1 LHLELP
7 VNTKVF
13 RTPCPVDSCPAHGE
27 IPLTIMNG
35 QEKKL
40 VYMPHIDGLR
50 AISFLAIL
58 AYHLKPDLLP
68 GGFLGV
74 DVFFIISGFLI
85 TNLLLREYE
94 QNNQINF
101 RNFYYRRFARLFPT
115 FVLIILITLIVSF
128 LVFDLEAVSS
138 IAVTALASLAGVAN
152 LYFFKTADYFDL
164 EAIEKPLLHIW
175 SLNVEEQF
183 YFVWPILLLIIL
195 SRVTFK
201 RTFIISSAIIL
212 FLLSTFVN
220 LVYPIAVF
228 YLPIFRAYEFL
239 IGSALAFFSLNKE
252 NYSGKKYIC
261 ILSIAFLISNF
272 FILDSKSYLPGIGTL
287 ILGIATLGLI
297 SSGDLDS
304 RYNILRWRLTAYV
317 GKRSYTLYLI
327 HWPFIVIYMEYM
339 SISALTKF
347 DSLIVVISVF
357 VISHLVYRFY
367 EQPVRLRLI
376 DSKRFKLM
384 LLGLIIF
391 SIGIA
396 SMALLANK
404 LPSGLNNEIIFTK
417 SEIEAGKQL
426 RFKTRV
432 QICEEKGWED
442 CDDPVSGKSNL
453 LVIGDSH
460 AVDALNALHAKFP
473 EYNYSMS
480 QLGGCPP
487 TNRMRELVPRTF
499 PDLEKCVLLNLQRY
513 DLNYLSR
520 YQVIAI
526 NVLYG
531 WYSPN
536 ELGNYLNFL
545 HGAGVEKVI
554 VFGEY
559 LEMMKDLPLLINS
572 GGFNESQLKNSVLNL
587 KDSQESI
594 KKLSNENNF
603 FYVDKFVNFKKIA
616 PRMFFSGGAPYTWDT
631 HHLSYEF
638 SVSMISKDLAEL
650 EQYLRRQ
657 ENVKND

>member
-1 LHLELP
+1 
-7 VNTKVF
+7 
-13 RTPCPVDSCPAHGE
+13 
-27 IPLTIMNG
+27 MNG

-50 AISFLAIL
+50 AISFLAIF
-58 AYHLKPDLLP
+58 AYHLKPGLLP

-94 QNNQINF
+94 RNNQINF

-115 FVLIILITLIVSF
+115 FVFTIFLTIIVSF
-128 LVFDLEAVSS
+128 FVFDLYAVSS
-138 IAVTALASLAGVAN
+138 IAVTAFASLAGVAN
-152 LYFFKTADYFDL
+152 LYFLKTADYFDL

-183 YFVWPILLLIIL
+183 YFVWPILMLIIL
-195 SRVTFK
+195 SKVTFK
-201 RTFIISSAIIL
+201 RTFIISSVIIL

-239 IGSALAFFSLNKE
+239 IGSALAFISVRNINFVGK
-252 NYSGKKYIC
+252 NYTNNLLIG
-261 ILSIAFLISNF
+261 FLIASF
-272 FILDSKSYLPGIGTL
+272 FIFDAKSYLPGIGTL

-297 SSGDLDS
+297 SIGDVDS
-304 RYNILRWRLTAYV
+304 RYNILRWKLMTYV

-327 HWPFIVIYMEYM
+327 HWPLIVLYMEYM

-347 DSLIVVISVF
+347 DSLFVVTSVF
-357 VISHLVYRFY
+357 AISHLVYRFY
-367 EQPVRLRLI
+367 ELPLRLRLM
-376 DSKRFKLM
+376 DSKRMRLL
-384 LLGLIIF
+384 LLGLTIF
-391 SIGIA
+391 TFGIA
-396 SMALLANK
+396 STALLANK
-404 LPSGLNNEIIFTK
+404 LPSNLNNEITFTESK
-417 SEIEAGKQL
+417 IEEGKQL

-432 QICEEKGWED
+432 QICEEKGWEV
-442 CDDPVSGKSNL
+442 CDDPVPGESNL

-460 AVDALNALHAKFP
+460 AVDALNALDIHFS

-513 DLNYLSR
+513 DLNYLSQF
-520 YQVIAI
+520 QVIAI

-531 WYSPN
+531 WYSPK
-536 ELGNYLNFL
+536 ELANYLNFL
-545 HGAGVEKVI
+545 HSAGIKKVI

-559 LEMMKDLPLLINS
+559 LEMKKDLPLLINS
-572 GGFNESQLKNSVLNL
+572 GGFNESQLKNYVFDL

-594 KKLSNENNF
+594 KKLSNAYSY
-603 FYVDKFVNFKKIA
+603 FYVDKFVNFKKMA
-616 PRMFFSGGAPYTWDT
+616 PKKFFSGGIPYTWDT

-638 SVSMISKDLAEL
+638 SVSMISQDHAEL

-657 ENVKND
+657 ENVIND